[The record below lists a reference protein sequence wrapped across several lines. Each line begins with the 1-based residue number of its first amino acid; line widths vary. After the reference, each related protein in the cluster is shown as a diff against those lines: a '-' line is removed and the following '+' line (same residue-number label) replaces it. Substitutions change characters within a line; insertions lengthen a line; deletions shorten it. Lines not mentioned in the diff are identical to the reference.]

1 MDDSIKERVRQH
13 PNLLRY
19 VRAARYALHLLFR
32 PAKAWVS
39 IRYRLALRHCGKM
52 VDFES
57 RMLIRNPGRVSIGDG
72 CSFSSYVILD
82 GHDSITIG
90 NDCMFAL
97 RVTVSTATHD
107 YHNTPMKSVT
117 LSRPVVIGNDVWF
130 GVGATVLPG
139 VTVGDGAVVG
149 AHALV
154 TKDVPPYAIVVG
166 VPAKIMKYREKAGT
180 DAANG

>member
-1 MDDSIKERVRQH
+1 VDESIKAKVRRS
-13 PNLLRY
+13 PGLLKS
-19 VRAARYALHLLFR
+19 VRGARYALHLLLR
-32 PAKAWVS
+32 PAKAWAS
-39 IRYRLALRHCGKM
+39 IRYRLTLKHCGKN

-57 RMLIRNPGRVSIGDG
+57 RMLIRNPRRVSIGDG

-117 LSRPVVIGNDVWF
+117 LSKPVVIGSDVWF

-139 VTVGDGAVVG
+139 VTIGDGAVIG

-166 VPAKIMKYREKAGT
+166 VPAKIMKFRDKESIG
-180 DAANG
+180 AAKR

>member
-1 MDDSIKERVRQH
+1 VEDSIKERVRQS

-19 VRAARYALHLLFR
+19 IRASRYALHLAFR
-32 PAKAWVS
+32 PAKAWTA
-39 IRYRLALRHCGKM
+39 IRYRLTLKHCGKG

-57 RMLIRNPGRVSIGDG
+57 GMLIRNPGRVSIGDG

-117 LSRPVVIGNDVWF
+117 LSHPVVIGNDVWF

-139 VTVGDGAVVG
+139 VRIGDGAVIG

-166 VPAKIMKYREKAGT
+166 VPAKIMKYRDQAGT
-180 DAANG
+180 GAADG